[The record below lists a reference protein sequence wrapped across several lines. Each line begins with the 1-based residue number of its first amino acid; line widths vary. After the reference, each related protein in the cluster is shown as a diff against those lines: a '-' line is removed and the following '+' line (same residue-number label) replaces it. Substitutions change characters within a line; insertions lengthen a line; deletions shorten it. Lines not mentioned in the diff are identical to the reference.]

1 MVWTVS
7 VHRCSVVGD
16 RAQVKRQVCGQP
28 SEVVPLTFTM
38 DSSDIAHML
47 ALLPSGEAGLPGL
60 LRRLA
65 AEVRRILDAD
75 VCRVWMVDSRERANN
90 GFRLAE
96 RVVRQPADRAV
107 PDIHV
112 TDPDAIHAS
121 LPAQGA
127 IETSRDGR
135 SIARVRLASIGFV
148 EAARANAAIA
158 PSELAEVRAF
168 VAQLEGEV
176 EARFPAEE
184 LESFRQWL
192 RVRGAIDRRAARAF
206 AQVQTIEELAEMVDA
221 LSEELT
227 PAEYS
232 GLYFIDPDTGN
243 LRLAYG
249 RGLNAAE
256 RAAAE
261 ATAMERHPGI
271 VMRTGRVVDVP
282 DTSIERSD
290 GMPSGHGREVRSR
303 LFIPVL
309 SDGRVV
315 GTIGFASST
324 PHAYTSRHRQIL
336 AFLADFAGFSYGRI
350 TAQRAMVRRGELLEA
365 ANTAAERLLGA
376 QEWEPAS
383 YAALALIGSALDA
396 NAVALVELS
405 NAEGVASLPSN
416 SSSSS
421 VSTSA
426 TGQQSAPE
434 PIEFAWQP
442 TFGFPWLRG
451 ARIRSLSAQERSDL
465 ATDRGIFI
473 DSNDGGPAL
482 LLKPVFV
489 ESALWGVIAHEP
501 KPGVARLIDRA
512 ERSALRALARAFGA
526 AIARERLAKAVTHQQ
541 KMDAVGR
548 LASGVAQDFSQQ
560 LWPILLYTEMLER
573 SPGLDDRARHV
584 LAEMR
589 VAARR
594 ASELVEQV
602 LAISRQRDRLI
613 DLVHV
618 AEIAIEVSHELRKG
632 APDSVEMTTSI
643 DPDSGCI
650 LGDPEQTRRGL
661 LALGHVVIAACRDR
675 VDRAT
680 PSVLKVVVGQVAR
693 NGRDFVRI
701 AYECGDALHGD
712 VSSALIRGEE
722 TQELRRVIE
731 DSGGTITFEHGSEIE
746 ILLPRVPADAK
757 TNAGVAGFAA
767 FAVESSSRTSGG
779 TALDPQVLQPDSSAA
794 SSAPSSAASPTASLE
809 ASPKVLFVD
818 DDAAVLEVVREVLE
832 VLGYAVTA
840 CRDASAALAQL
851 SSGWLPDIVLTD
863 LTMPGMNGIE
873 LTREIRK
880 RGFEMPI
887 VCCTGFLDDASE
899 HAGTLAGMCAFV
911 RKPVDCDEL
920 DRTLRDAIEKERRL
934 RRRG

>member
-1 MVWTVS
+1 
-7 VHRCSVVGD
+7 
-16 RAQVKRQVCGQP
+16 
-28 SEVVPLTFTM
+28 M
-38 DSSDIAHML
+38 DTSDIEHML
-47 ALLPSGEAGLPGL
+47 ALLPQGEGGLPGL

-75 VCRVWMVDSRERANN
+75 VCRVWIIDSRERANN
-90 GFRLAE
+90 GFGLAE
-96 RVVRQPADRAV
+96 RVVRQPSERAV

-112 TDPDAIHAS
+112 ADPDAIHAS
-121 LPAQGA
+121 LPAQGT
-127 IETSRDGR
+127 IETSRNGR

-148 EAARANAAIA
+148 EAARTSAPIA
-158 PSELAEVRAF
+158 PSELAQVRAF

-184 LESFRQWL
+184 LESFRHWL

-206 AQVQTIEELAEMVDA
+206 AQVQSIEELAETIDA
-221 LSEELT
+221 FSEELT

-282 DTSIERSD
+282 DTTIERND

-303 LFIPVL
+303 LFIPVM
-309 SDGRVV
+309 SAGGVV
-315 GTIGFASST
+315 GTIGFASSI

-405 NAEGVASLPSN
+405 NTAVGSDVGSGSSADSRSN
-416 SSSSS
+416 GSQSP
-421 VSTSA
+421 VSFSA
-426 TGQQSAPE
+426 TTAQSTTE
-434 PIEFAWQP
+434 PLEFAWQP

-451 ARIRSLSAQERSDL
+451 ARIRSLSAQERADL
-465 ATDRGIFI
+465 TTDRGIFV
-473 DSNDGGPAL
+473 DPNDGAPAL

-489 ESALWGVIAHEP
+489 ESTLWGVIAYEP

-526 AIARERLAKAVTHQQ
+526 AIARERLAKAVAHQQ

-573 SPGLDDRARHV
+573 SPGLDDRARQV
-584 LAEMR
+584 LGEMR

-618 AEIAIEVSHELRKG
+618 ADIAIEVSHHVRNG
-632 APDSVEMTTSI
+632 APNSFSVTTSI
-643 DPDSGCI
+643 DADSGCI
-650 LGDPEQTRRGL
+650 LGDPAQLRDVL
-661 LALGHVVIAACRDR
+661 LALGLSAIAAHRDR
-675 VDRAT
+675 VDRST
-680 PSVLKVVVGQVAR
+680 PSALRMVVEQAAHD
-693 NGRDFVRI
+693 GRDFVRI
-701 AYECGDALHGD
+701 ACEFDNTLADFVTGAL
-712 VSSALIRGEE
+712 VRGEE
-722 TQELRRVIE
+722 TGELRRVIAE
-731 DSGGTITFEHGSEIE
+731 MGGTIALQDGATIE
-746 ILLPRVPADAK
+746 MLLPRVPTDAK
-757 TNAGVAGFAA
+757 TNAGVAGFAG
-767 FAVESSSRTSGG
+767 FAVESSGVSSDRSALGSEAARPVSTSAPVT
-779 TALDPQVLQPDSSAA
+779 TAL
-794 SSAPSSAASPTASLE
+794 E
-809 ASPKVLFVD
+809 ALPKVLFVD
-818 DDAAVLEVVREVLE
+818 DDAAVLEVVREVLDS
-832 VLGYAVTA
+832 LGYAVTA

-873 LTREIRK
+873 LAREIRK

-887 VCCTGFLDDASE
+887 VCCTGFLDEASE
-899 HAGTLAGMCAFV
+899 RAGAQAGMCAFV
-911 RKPVDCDEL
+911 RKPVDCDAL
-920 DRTLRDAIEKERRL
+920 DQTLWTAIEKERRL

>member
-1 MVWTVS
+1 
-7 VHRCSVVGD
+7 
-16 RAQVKRQVCGQP
+16 
-28 SEVVPLTFTM
+28 M
-38 DSSDIAHML
+38 DTSDIEHML
-47 ALLPSGEAGLPGL
+47 ALLPQGEGGLPGL

-75 VCRVWMVDSRERANN
+75 VCRVWIIDSRERANN
-90 GFRLAE
+90 GFGLAE
-96 RVVRQPADRAV
+96 RVVRNPTDRTAS
-107 PDIHV
+107 DIHV
-112 TDPDAIHAS
+112 ADPDAIHAS
-121 LPAQGA
+121 LPAQGT

-148 EAARANAAIA
+148 EAARTSAPIA
-158 PSELAEVRAF
+158 PSELAQVRAF

-184 LESFRQWL
+184 LESFRHWL

-206 AQVQTIEELAEMVDA
+206 AQVQTIEELAETIDA
-221 LSEELT
+221 FSEELT

-282 DTSIERSD
+282 DTAIERND

-303 LFIPVL
+303 LFIPVM
-309 SDGRVV
+309 SAGGVV
-315 GTIGFASST
+315 GTIGFASSI

-336 AFLADFAGFSYGRI
+336 AFLADFAGFAYGRI

-405 NAEGVASLPSN
+405 NTAVGSDVGSGSSADSRSN
-416 SSSSS
+416 GSQSP
-421 VSTSA
+421 VSFSA
-426 TGQQSAPE
+426 TTAQSTTE
-434 PIEFAWQP
+434 SLEFAWQP

-451 ARIRSLSAQERSDL
+451 ARIRSLSAQERADL
-465 ATDRGIFI
+465 TTDRGIFV
-473 DSNDGGPAL
+473 DPNDGAPAL

-489 ESALWGVIAHEP
+489 ESTLWGVIAYEP

-526 AIARERLAKAVTHQQ
+526 AIARERLAKAVAHQQ
-541 KMDAVGR
+541 KVDAVGR
-548 LASGVAQDFSQQ
+548 LALGVAQDFSQQ

-573 SPGLDDRARHV
+573 SPGLDDRARQV
-584 LAEMR
+584 LGEMR

-618 AEIAIEVSHELRKG
+618 ADIAIEVSHHVRNG
-632 APDSVEMTTSI
+632 APNSFSITTSI
-643 DPDSGCI
+643 DADSGCI
-650 LGDPEQTRRGL
+650 LGDPAQLRHVL
-661 LALGHVVIAACRDR
+661 LALGLSAIAAHRDR
-675 VDRAT
+675 VDRST
-680 PSVLKVVVGQVAR
+680 PSALRMVVEQAAHD
-693 NGRDFVRI
+693 GRDFVRI
-701 AYECGDALHGD
+701 ACEFDNTLADFVMGALM
-712 VSSALIRGEE
+712 RGEE
-722 TQELRRVIE
+722 TGELRRVIAE
-731 DSGGTITFEHGSEIE
+731 MGGTIALQDGATIE
-746 ILLPRVPADAK
+746 MLLPRVPTDAK

-767 FAVESSSRTSGG
+767 FAVESAGVSSDRSALGSEAART
-779 TALDPQVLQPDSSAA
+779 A
-794 SSAPSSAASPTASLE
+794 STSAPVTNALE

-832 VLGYAVTA
+832 SLGYAVTA

-863 LTMPGMNGIE
+863 LTMPGMSGIE
-873 LTREIRK
+873 MAREIRK

-887 VCCTGFLDDASE
+887 VCCTGFLDEASE
-899 HAGTLAGMCAFV
+899 RAGAQAGMCAFV
-911 RKPVDCDEL
+911 RKPVDCDAL
-920 DRTLRDAIEKERRL
+920 DQTLRTAIEKERRL

>member
-1 MVWTVS
+1 
-7 VHRCSVVGD
+7 
-16 RAQVKRQVCGQP
+16 
-28 SEVVPLTFTM
+28 M
-38 DSSDIAHML
+38 DTSDIEHML
-47 ALLPSGEAGLPGL
+47 ALLPQGEGGLPGL

-75 VCRVWMVDSRERANN
+75 VCRVWIIDSRERANN
-90 GFRLAE
+90 GFGLAE
-96 RVVRQPADRAV
+96 RVVRQPSERAV

-112 TDPDAIHAS
+112 ADPDAIHAS
-121 LPAQGA
+121 LPAQGT
-127 IETSRDGR
+127 IETSRNGR

-148 EAARANAAIA
+148 EAARTSAPIA
-158 PSELAEVRAF
+158 PSELAQVRAF

-184 LESFRQWL
+184 LESFRHWL

-206 AQVQTIEELAEMVDA
+206 AQVQTIEELAETIDA
-221 LSEELT
+221 FSEELT

-282 DTSIERSD
+282 DTAIERND

-303 LFIPVL
+303 LFIPVM
-309 SDGRVV
+309 SAGGVV
-315 GTIGFASST
+315 GTIGFASSI

-336 AFLADFAGFSYGRI
+336 AFLADFAGFAYGRI

-396 NAVALVELS
+396 NAVALVGLVELVELS
-405 NAEGVASLPSN
+405 NAHDDSGSGVSSPSN
-416 SSSSS
+416 SSPSSAK
-421 VSTSA
+421 TSA
-426 TGQQSAPE
+426 PNAQSTTE
-434 PIEFAWQP
+434 PLEFAWQP

-451 ARIRSLSAQERSDL
+451 ARIRSLSAQERADL
-465 ATDRGIFI
+465 ANDRGIFV
-473 DSNDGGPAL
+473 DPNDGGPAL
-482 LLKPVFV
+482 LLKPVIV
-489 ESALWGVIAHEP
+489 ESMLWGVIAYEP
-501 KPGVARLIDRA
+501 KPGVVRLIDRA

-526 AIARERLAKAVTHQQ
+526 AIARERLAKAVAHQQ
-541 KMDAVGR
+541 KVDAVGR
-548 LASGVAQDFSQQ
+548 LALGVAQDFSQQ

-573 SPGLDDRARHV
+573 SPGLDDRARQV
-584 LAEMR
+584 LGEMR

-618 AEIAIEVSHELRKG
+618 ADIAIEVSHHVRNG
-632 APDSVEMTTSI
+632 APNSFSITTSI
-643 DPDSGCI
+643 DADSGCI
-650 LGDPEQTRRGL
+650 LGDPAQLRHVL
-661 LALGHVVIAACRDR
+661 LALGLSAIAAHRDR
-675 VDRAT
+675 VDRST
-680 PSVLKVVVGQVAR
+680 PSALRMVVEQAAHD
-693 NGRDFVRI
+693 GRDFVRI
-701 AYECGDALHGD
+701 ACEFDNTLADFVMGALM
-712 VSSALIRGEE
+712 RGEE
-722 TQELRRVIE
+722 TGELRRVIAE
-731 DSGGTITFEHGSEIE
+731 MGGTIALQDGATIE
-746 ILLPRVPADAK
+746 MLLPRVPTDAK

-767 FAVESSSRTSGG
+767 FAVESAGVSSDRSALGSEAART
-779 TALDPQVLQPDSSAA
+779 A
-794 SSAPSSAASPTASLE
+794 STSAPVTNALE

-832 VLGYAVTA
+832 SLGYAVTA

-873 LTREIRK
+873 MAREIRK

-887 VCCTGFLDDASE
+887 VCCTGFLDEASE
-899 HAGTLAGMCAFV
+899 RAGAQAGMCAFV
-911 RKPVDCDEL
+911 RKPVDCDAL
-920 DRTLRDAIEKERRL
+920 DQTLRTAIEKEHRL

>member
-1 MVWTVS
+1 
-7 VHRCSVVGD
+7 
-16 RAQVKRQVCGQP
+16 
-28 SEVVPLTFTM
+28 M

-47 ALLPSGEAGLPGL
+47 ALLPQGEAGLPAL

-65 AEVRRILDAD
+65 AEVRRMLDAD

-90 GFRLAE
+90 GFGLAE
-96 RVVRQPADRAV
+96 RIVRDPTDRTA
-107 PDIHV
+107 PDVHI

-121 LPAQGA
+121 LPAQGS
-127 IETSRDGR
+127 IETTRDGR

-148 EAARANAAIA
+148 EAARASAPVA

-168 VAQLEGEV
+168 VARLEGEV

-206 AQVQTIEELAEMVDA
+206 AQVQTIEELAETVDA

-227 PAEYS
+227 PTEYS
-232 GLYFIDPDTGN
+232 GLYFLDPDTGN
-243 LRLAYG
+243 LRLAFG

-261 ATAMERHPGI
+261 ATAMERHPG
-271 VMRTGRVVDVP
+271 VVLRTGRVVDVP
-282 DTSIERSD
+282 DTAMEQND
-290 GMPSGHGREVRSR
+290 GAPSGHGREVRSR
-303 LFIPVL
+303 LFIPVM
-309 SDGRVV
+309 SDGHVV
-315 GTIGFASST
+315 GTIGFASSI

-405 NAEGVASLPSN
+405 NTAVGSDVGSGSGADSRSN
-416 SSSSS
+416 GSQSP
-421 VSTSA
+421 VSFSA
-426 TGQQSAPE
+426 TTAQSATE
-434 PIEFAWQP
+434 PLEFAWQP

-451 ARIRSLSAQERSDL
+451 ARIRSLSAQERADL
-465 ATDRGIFI
+465 ANDRGIFV
-473 DSNDGGPAL
+473 DPNDGAPAL

-489 ESALWGVIAHEP
+489 ESTLWGVIAYEP

-526 AIARERLAKAVTHQQ
+526 AIARERLAKAVAHQQ
-541 KMDAVGR
+541 KVDAVGR
-548 LASGVAQDFSQQ
+548 LALGVAQDFSQQ

-573 SPGLDDRARHV
+573 SPGLDDRARQV
-584 LAEMR
+584 LGEMR

-618 AEIAIEVSHELRKG
+618 ADIAIEVSHHVRNG
-632 APDSVEMTTSI
+632 APNSFSITTSI
-643 DPDSGCI
+643 DADSGCI
-650 LGDPEQTRRGL
+650 LGDPAQLRHVL
-661 LALGHVVIAACRDR
+661 LALGLSAIAAHRDR
-675 VDRAT
+675 VDRST
-680 PSVLKVVVGQVAR
+680 PSALRMVVEQAAHD
-693 NGRDFVRI
+693 GRDFVRI
-701 AYECGDALHGD
+701 ACEFDNTLADFVTGAL
-712 VSSALIRGEE
+712 VRGEE
-722 TQELRRVIE
+722 TGELRRVIAE
-731 DSGGTITFEHGSEIE
+731 MGGTIALQDGATIE
-746 ILLPRVPADAK
+746 MLLPRVPTDAK
-757 TNAGVAGFAA
+757 TNAGVAGFAG
-767 FAVESSSRTSGG
+767 FAVESSGVSSDRSALGSEAARPVSTSAPVT
-779 TALDPQVLQPDSSAA
+779 TAL
-794 SSAPSSAASPTASLE
+794 E
-809 ASPKVLFVD
+809 ALPKVLFVD
-818 DDAAVLEVVREVLE
+818 DDAAVLEVVREVLDS
-832 VLGYAVTA
+832 LGYAVTA

-873 LTREIRK
+873 LAREIRT

-887 VCCTGFLDDASE
+887 VCCTGFLDEASE
-899 HAGTLAGMCAFV
+899 RAGAQAGMCAFV